1 MWCPMRYW
9 NNVIREVEIE
19 LQTINNIPTKTFEK
33 EYYTGYCFGK
43 ERYMRCLEK
52 IETGLVCLKH
62 LNQKENIIR
71 EIKYKKY
78 LKDSHINK

>member
-1 MWCPMRYW
+1 MISDICLFMWCPMRYW

-43 ERYMRCLEK
+43 
-52 IETGLVCLKH
+52 V
-62 LNQKENIIR
+62 
-71 EIKYKKY
+71 
-78 LKDSHINK
+78 